1 MRALRLSSP
10 PSESDGEREGVC
22 AVEEGRVHMEE
33 GVMEGGVEGK

>member
-22 AVEEGRVHMEE
+22 AVEEGRVHME